1 MLSNKKVIDAFINGK
16 AYTHNVNLRV
26 GCDGDRII
34 NYSTTLAQMCGKKK
48 VIYNNT
54 KYSVS
59 TSKIQSWLLYALK
72 GFDVIFVDNVPM
84 GTIDLKPFT
93 RKKRK

>member
-16 AYTHNVNLRV
+16 AYTHNTNLRV
-26 GCDGDRII
+26 GCVGDRII
-34 NYSTTLAQMCGKKK
+34 NYSTTLAQMCGKNK
-48 VIYNNT
+48 VIYNKT

-72 GFDVIFVDNVPM
+72 GFDVVFVDNVPM